1 MAKGRKTG
9 GRVKGSVN
17 KLAAD
22 IKGLAQSYGPSAI
35 RRLAELSGLL
45 VGEDGQLLPPAE
57 SQSTQTMAIKELLD
71 RGFGKATQ
79 LIAGDDD
86 EAPVAI
92 SMRVKFVRP
101 SGTGSRP
108 S

>member
-9 GRVKGSVN
+9 GRVKGSTN
-17 KLAAD
+17 KLTAD
-22 IKGLAQSYGPSAI
+22 IKSLAQSYGPSAI
-35 RRLAELSGLL
+35 KRLAELSGLL
-45 VGEDGQLLPPAE
+45 VDGAGNPMPGAE
-57 SQSTQTMAIKELLD
+57 SEATQAMAIKELLD

-101 SGTGSRP
+101 SGA
-108 S
+108 